1 MAITLPTAKVPATT
15 QDPKNLIIFGLP
27 KCGKTTVLSTLEN
40 NLILDTENGSDYVSA
55 LKIKINNLKDL
66 QETCKAIKEANYPY
80 KFITIDTVTAI
91 EDMTKPLAIK
101 YYRESPMFSEKYAQV
116 VEPQSLPNGCGWSF
130 WRQAIEKVIEMV
142 AQCTPNL
149 IICGHVKDTKLDENA
164 SGSVKDLDLAGKT
177 KRVLSAK
184 SDAIAFCFR
193 DDEGNLCL
201 QFGSDGEIL
210 TGARPAHLAGKTIVV
225 AEKQEDGS
233 FISHWERIYPSLTN
247 N

>member
-164 SGSVKDLDLAGKT
+164 SGSVKDLDLAGK
-177 KRVLSAK
+177 K
-184 SDAIAFCFR
+184 
-193 DDEGNLCL
+193 
-201 QFGSDGEIL
+201 
-210 TGARPAHLAGKTIVV
+210 
-225 AEKQEDGS
+225 
-233 FISHWERIYPSLTN
+233 
-247 N
+247 